1 MRIEDIEFTQ
11 NTLVEEQETTIN
23 HLKEDNCWYIYTC
36 ERPMLTRLKKI
47 LKDCDNYEIMRVTP
61 RSVQLRIH
69 EDLSINLRKKRDLSD
84 EDREILRQR
93 AKDNFSK

>member
-47 LKDCDNYEIMRVTP
+47 LKDRNDYDIMRVTP
-61 RSVQLRIH
+61 RSVQIRIH
-69 EDLSINLRKKRDLSD
+69 ADLSINIVRKRDLSD

>member
-23 HLKEDNCWYIYTC
+23 HLKEDDSWYIYTC
-36 ERPMLTRLKKI
+36 ERTMLTRLKKI
-47 LKDCDNYEIMRVTP
+47 LKYSDDYEIIRVTP
-61 RSVQLRIH
+61 RSVQLK
-69 EDLSINLRKKRDLSD
+69 LFVPLLINTRKKRDLSD
-84 EDREILRQR
+84 EDREILSQR

>member
-36 ERPMLTRLKKI
+36 ERTMLTRLKKI

-61 RSVQLRIH
+61 RSVQIRIH
-69 EDLSINLRKKRDLSD
+69 DNLSINITRKRDLSD